1 MQKRITTIVGAGAI
15 LDFDFHYHNAFIPSS
30 ENITKAIKELTFKGY
45 DKERCDVI
53 SAVYNLALRC
63 KLSVYDEYPLKK
75 LYLSDKYNLYFEE
88 LYFLLESM
96 LSFTSNGIEYFD
108 PTGVPP
114 LSTLLTIRKE
124 LEDYKQVEFERA
136 VIKSLKKI
144 ISIIECYDSH
154 FREHADSENW
164 YRRFWEGKDNI
175 KYDIFTFNYDT
186 TIEQCIGIYEDGFEL
201 IDNSENQISVFHP
214 KKLLNNPN
222 KLSTVQH
229 LHGCIYYAEC
239 PEECGNTHSNRD
251 FFKMN
256 SVMDAIK
263 HIGRQ
268 QDEQTQAKEF
278 YINSPIL
285 IGLRKLDKM
294 TFMPSSIY
302 HANLVNKL
310 MANRGVLIVGYSFND
325 LYVNQLLQRRLLMKG
340 TNHRMV
346 IIDFI
351 QTRVNSLESL
361 YNIMQNKHGNL
372 LQFIKPFM
380 NLRKDDKLNMRE
392 AEFRSYNDP
401 IYSEDHKCMLFICGF
416 RKAVESYADL
426 ILDFL

>member
-1 MQKRITTIVGAGAI
+1 MQKRITTIVGAGAV
-15 LDFDFHYHNAFIPSS
+15 LDFDFHYPNAFVPSTI
-30 ENITKAIKELTFKGY
+30 NITNAIKELTFEGY
-45 DKERCDVI
+45 DKEQCHLI
-53 SAVYNLALRC
+53 SAVYNLALKR
-63 KLSVYDEYPLKK
+63 KLSVYDKYPLKK
-75 LYLSDKYNLYFEE
+75 RYLSNKYNLSFEE

-96 LSFTSNGIEYFD
+96 LSLTSNGIEYFD

-114 LSTLLTIRKE
+114 LSTLLTVRKE
-124 LEDYKQVEFERA
+124 LDDYKHVEFERA
-136 VIKSLKKI
+136 VLVSLKEI
-144 ISIIECYDSH
+144 ISIIERYDNH
-154 FREHADSENW
+154 FREYADSENW
-164 YRRFWEGKDNI
+164 YRRFWKGKDNI

-186 TIEQCIGIYEDGFEL
+186 TIEQCIGDYEDGFEL
-201 IDNSENQISVFHP
+201 IDNSEDCIRVFYP
-214 KKLLNNPN
+214 KKLLSNPD

-239 PEECGNTHSNRD
+239 PEESGKTHSNRD

-256 SVMDAIK
+256 SVKDARK

-294 TFMPSSIY
+294 TFLPSSIY

-310 MANRGVLIVGYSFND
+310 IENRGTLIIGYSFSD
-325 LYVNQLLQRRLLMKG
+325 LYVNQLLQRRLLMYG
-340 TNHRMV
+340 DNHRLV
-346 IIDFI
+346 IIDYFPPY
-351 QTRVNSLESL
+351 VN
-361 YNIMQNKHGNL
+361 NIKAFYRYMQDENGRL

-380 NLRKDDKLNMRE
+380 HLKIEDFKIKG
-392 AEFRSYNDP
+392 AEFRTYNDP

-416 RKAVESYADL
+416 RKAIESCADL